1 MADLFRYRIMASY
14 VPTRDRG
21 GNVSH
26 LYTRDVD
33 DVIVGVLFI
42 LLQNSIVAMFITC
55 V

>member
-1 MADLFRYRIMASY
+1 MADRDLFRYRIMASY

-33 DVIVGVLFI
+33 DVICSRSSVHPA
-42 LLQNSIVAMFITC
+42 SE
-55 V
+55 